1 MGGAHKI
8 LHILHGKMH
17 PCVIYTSGPD
27 FLTDAQNIT
36 SLEIV
41 HHEKGDAAAVV
52 RFLCRLIMHIAYN
65 SPYVYN
71 KCFMHCTFSHYDS
84 LALPGGMMTSD
95 DDDDDEV
102 YLSTLRGLR
111 HRRRVMRYA
120 RAPRSRVA
128 TIYR

>member
-1 MGGAHKI
+1 
-8 LHILHGKMH
+8 MH

-84 LALPGGMMTSD
+84 LALPGGMMTTTKCISPH
-95 DDDDDEV
+95 
-102 YLSTLRGLR
+102 YAGLR

-128 TIYR
+128 TSYR